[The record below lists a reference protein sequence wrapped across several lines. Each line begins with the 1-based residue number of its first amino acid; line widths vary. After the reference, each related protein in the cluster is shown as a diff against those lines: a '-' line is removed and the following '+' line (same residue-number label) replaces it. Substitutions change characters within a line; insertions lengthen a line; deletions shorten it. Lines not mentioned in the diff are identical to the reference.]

1 MELNDVEKCV
11 IEEGL
16 ISIQEV
22 EDKYKEPLS
31 VDWDGELHLY
41 WMIKIL
47 INSVKKLQLENNAL
61 QNTKDNCPV
70 FNTSGI
76 NCSLKESNIDRN
88 KMERAI
94 ETCKWLTK
102 DRYHLREEERDSI
115 QTLLNLI
122 ENYRVEL
129 NEKNNKIITLTS
141 KTKDKINNLRTRV
154 KIIADSYNFIYL
166 EMADFLDEILK
177 EE

>member
-61 QNTKDNCPV
+61 QNTKD
-70 FNTSGI
+70 